1 MLEQE
6 VREAIT
12 AGERALGSLRQ
23 AQNDLASARGFGI
36 ADMLGGGLI
45 IGLLKHSRLN
55 DASAHME
62 AARNDLRRFQKEL
75 KDVSVYTE
83 LHLNIGDFLTF
94 ADFFFDGLIADYM
107 VQSRI
112 ADARS
117 QVDQAIS
124 HVEHILTDLRRI

>member
-6 VREAIT
+6 VREAIA
-12 AGERALGSLRQ
+12 AGERALWSLRQ
-23 AQNDLASARGFGI
+23 AREDLASARGWGI
-36 ADMLGGGLI
+36 ADLLGGGMITGLI
-45 IGLLKHSRLN
+45 KHSRLN

-62 AARNDLRRFQKEL
+62 AARSDLHRFQKEL
-75 KDVSVYTE
+75 KDVSGYPE

-124 HVEHILTDLRRI
+124 HVERILSDLRRI

>member
-1 MLEQE
+1 M
-6 VREAIT
+6 
-12 AGERALGSLRQ
+12 
-23 AQNDLASARGFGI
+23 
-36 ADMLGGGLI
+36 
-45 IGLLKHSRLN
+45 
-55 DASAHME
+55 
-62 AARNDLRRFQKEL
+62 

-94 ADFFFDGLIADYM
+94 ADFFFDGMIADYM